1 MGSTGSIK
9 IRHVDFGLG
18 KEIPNNWFKGNF
30 LITHFVN
37 SFHLIFPDG
46 EKYFIR
52 SVKAQEEFIHD
63 LELKKRVKAF
73 IAQEVIHGSEHKV
86 FWETLKRQ
94 GYDIDS
100 FLNFYNTTAH
110 DYLEPSL
117 EKIFGVKHALA
128 VTVALEHFTASL
140 AEYAFN
146 ELNELEGVSEDMRQM
161 LLWHASEEIE
171 HKAVAFDVL
180 KTVDDS
186 YWLRMRGLIHATITL
201 SLYSII
207 GFVLFMLQE
216 IKKGT
221 VISPY
226 EFWEFFTHFI
236 SLARAMGKEIVNYMN
251 PNFHPDQVANEHLA
265 KYFFDKY
272 QVEKVKLKVA
282 V

>member
-1 MGSTGSIK
+1 MGSTETIK
-9 IRHVDFGLG
+9 VRHVDFGLG

-63 LELKKRVKAF
+63 PELKKRVKAF
-73 IAQEVIHGSEHKV
+73 IAQEVIHGNEHKT
-86 FWETLKRQ
+86 FWETLKKQ
-94 GYDIDS
+94 GYDIDT
-100 FLNFYNTTAH
+100 FLNFYNSTT
-110 DYLEPSL
+110 YEFLEPNL
-117 EKIFGVKHALA
+117 EKLLGTKHSLA

-140 AEYAFN
+140 AEFAFKD
-146 ELNELEGVSEDMRQM
+146 LNELEGVPENMRQM

-171 HKAVAFDVL
+171 HKSVAFDVL
-180 KTVDDS
+180 KEVDGS
-186 YWLRMRGLIHATITL
+186 YALRMEGLIHATVTL
-201 SLYSII
+201 SVYTII
-207 GFVLFMLQE
+207 GFALFIFQE

-221 VISPY
+221 VISPF
-226 EFWEFFTHFI
+226 EFWEFFTHFL
-236 SLARAMGKEIVNYMN
+236 SLARAMRKEIAHYMR
-251 PNFHPDQVANEHLA
+251 PDFHPDQVANEHLA
-265 KYFFDKY
+265 QYFFEKY